1 MKTKQIQ
8 VYKIDELSDKA
19 KEKAIEKVK
28 DSMIENNFEDFNFF
42 AKDELKFG
50 YGLNAILKYD
60 LGYSQGDGLRF
71 VTDDLATTQII
82 EKLKLDQDMIEL
94 IKILTES
101 DDIRVSVND
110 NGEFWRYAYS
120 HSRQVDIEFSED
132 VEKRFPEHTRKA
144 IHQAF
149 IDVYINICRD
159 LEKQGYNC
167 YDVSEKQVIEYANE
181 NEYEYLTNGD
191 IFYE

>member
-8 VYKIDELSDKA
+8 VYKIDELSGKA
-19 KEKAIEKVK
+19 KEKAMEKLK
-28 DSMIENNFEDFNFF
+28 DSMIEMNFDDFNFF

-60 LGYSQGDGLRF
+60 FGGDGLRF

-94 IKILTES
+94 IKILAES
-101 DDIRVSVND
+101 GDIRVSVND
-110 NGEFWRYAYS
+110 NGEFSSYAYS

-149 IDVYINICRD
+149 IDVYMNICRD

-167 YDVSEKQVIEYANE
+167 YDVSEKQVLEYASE
-181 NEYEYLTNGD
+181 NEYEYLLNGD